1 MGKAVLLRGA
11 RVATSSS
18 RAANLDLWLSKGLI
32 SFSPVPSAQTPTL
45 ELDNCLVLPGLINA
59 HDHLELNLFPK
70 LGRGPYPNA
79 SAWAQDIYH
88 PQDAPVKEHLAVP
101 RALRLRWGGIKNLVS
116 GVTTVAHHNA
126 LHPVFADCTFPVRVV
141 KRYGWAHSLHFSPDW
156 EMRLRSTPANWPFV
170 IHAAEGTDE
179 AASREIEILA
189 EAGALRPSTIL
200 VHGVAIGCSHVSL
213 LTRKRT
219 SLVWCPTSNYFTLKR
234 SLDAAVLSS
243 AIPIALG
250 TDSALTADGDLLDE
264 LRFAHRTVDA
274 HRLYRMVTSE
284 PARIFRLPTGFGR
297 ICHGGP
303 ADLLIVRDSGQT
315 PATTLLEAYPELVI
329 VRGRVQLVS
338 AEFARRCPPSILKSL
353 QPLEVD
359 GRGRYLVSEHIPS
372 LLNET
377 KEALRQNPRLAG
389 KAIAA

>member
-11 RVATSSS
+11 RVAISSS

-88 PQDAPVKEHLAVP
+88 PYEAPVKEHLAVP

-126 LHPVFADCTFPVRVV
+126 LHPIFADCTFPVRVV
-141 KRYGWAHSLHFSPDW
+141 KQYGWAHSLQFSPDW
-156 EMRLRSTPANWPFV
+156 NMRLRSTPANWPFV

-189 EAGALRPSTIL
+189 EAGALGPSTIL

-234 SLDAAVLSS
+234 SLDAAVLNS

-264 LRFAHRTVDA
+264 LRVAHRTVDA

-303 ADLLIVRDSGQT
+303 ADLLIVRDGGQT
-315 PATTLLEAYPELVI
+315 PAATLLEAYPELVI
-329 VRGRVQLVS
+329 VRGRAQLVS
-338 AEFARRCPPSILKSL
+338 AEFARCCPPSMLKSL
-353 QPLEVD
+353 QPLEVE
-359 GRGRYLVSEHIPS
+359 GRGRYLVSEDVSS
-372 LLNET
+372 LLSET

-389 KAIAA
+389 KAVAA